1 MRAFSSEASAR
12 PGPPGAGQG
21 RGRGRGL
28 GASSP
33 SRLPTPLP
41 TLNLELPAPAVGSAG
56 GSPSNDDAAPE
67 GMLVGSGVGA
77 ALFVLLLLY
86 WASRFRRLGGGR
98 GGPGASPYE
107 RWIDY
112 GGGGAA
118 QQQLQLQQQ
127 RQQYQQQQQHA
138 GKLAQRAQLAAQEA
152 AMRAR
157 DAHTATLQQAMMAAL
172 AAAQSQQQPQQ
183 PQQPGARLDAGGP
196 QAPAD
201 GPAAALR
208 RETITG
214 MNMNDVY
221 SRIQTRDVA
230 AAASAAAAA
239 AAAAATTGEV
249 GVAGAVESAAPAPAG
264 GDAGTGGSGPDK
276 SRSRGGTA
284 DHIPAP
290 RKGSTFGF
298 ANPFFAA
305 EADQSPRNSVD
316 RSSSERAAG
325 TGIALGA
332 AAAAIS
338 PSGAAA
344 LLSSVPRGGRK

>member
-1 MRAFSSEASAR
+1 MRAFSAFGAR
-12 PGPPGAGQG
+12 PGPGVG
-21 RGRGRGL
+21 RGLGL

-86 WASRFRRLGGGR
+86 CASRFRRLGGGR

-183 PQQPGARLDAGGP
+183 QQPGARLDAGGP

-230 AAASAAAAA
+230 AAA

-249 GVAGAVESAAPAPAG
+249 GVAGAVESAAPAG
-264 GDAGTGGSGPDK
+264 GDAGTGTGGSGPDR